1 MTFQVHTPD
10 SAPKG
15 AQDILNGAKQKYGFV
30 PNLLGVMS
38 EAPALVKAYTTLNGI
53 FDESSFSPSERQV
66 VLLTVSYDNGC
77 EYCVAAHSVIAGMQ
91 KVPDEVIAAIR
102 DNSPMPDEKLEALR
116 QFTRK
121 VVQTRGMPEET
132 DVKAFLDAGY
142 GRQQILEVVL
152 GVGVK
157 ILSNYTNH
165 MAETPLD
172 EAFSD
177 QAWSKAA

>member
-1 MTFQVHTPD
+1 MNFQVHTPD

-15 AQDILNGAKQKYGFV
+15 AQDILSGAKQKYGFV

-66 VLLTVSYDNGC
+66 VLLAVSYENGC
-77 EYCVAAHSVIAGMQ
+77 EYCVSAHSVIAGMQ
-91 KVPDEVIAAIR
+91 KVPDEVVSAVR
-102 DNSPMPDEKLEALR
+102 DNSPIPDEKLEALR

-121 VVQTRGMPEET
+121 VVQSLGRPEEA
-132 DVKAFLDAGY
+132 DIKAFLDAGY
-142 GRQQILEVVL
+142 GKQQILEVVL

-165 MAETPLD
+165 IADTPLD

-177 QAWSKAA
+177 QAWTKAA